1 MQIMPETADY
11 IARKSGGTRFERAD
25 LATPQ
30 INIAYGTWYLRYLL
44 DKYEGNTILTLAAYN
59 GGRGQGRRV
68 ARATPPR
75 AARRFRVADHMPFKE
90 TRDYV
95 APRARARAPTTARTT
110 RANWACRARGISPA
124 ARASSGV
131 STPQPPHSRPAPP
144 SPVTASRRKPAVAAW
159 ALSIERRRSRS
170 AAPSR

>member
-1 MQIMPETADY
+1 MQLMPETADY

-44 DKYEGNTILTLAAYN
+44 NKYEGNTILTLAAYN
-59 GGRGQGRRV
+59 AGEGKV
-68 ARATPPR
+68 DEWRAG
-75 AARRFRVADHMPFKE
+75 AAAKGEKFRVAEPHPVPGDA
-90 TRDYV
+90 RLR
-95 APRARARAPTTARTT
+95 APRAE
-110 RANWACRARGISPA
+110 RARGLPQDLRAGTRACRSGITPRRPA
-124 ARASSGV
+124 SWGV

-159 ALSIERRRSRS
+159 ASSTERPSSRS
-170 AAPSR
+170 GDPSP